1 MAVPEDGVYAGYVT
15 RLDDPQAAPWPAA
28 ISVGSNPTFDGADRR
43 VESYVLDRTDLELY
57 GIEIAVDFTARLRG
71 QVKFDGVEALISQ
84 MRLDVELARELL

>member
-1 MAVPEDGVYAGYVT
+1 MRATSRGSTIPRPRRGRQRSQWDPIPPSMAPTGGWRATCWTVPT
-15 RLDDPQAAPWPAA
+15 
-28 ISVGSNPTFDGADRR
+28 S
-43 VESYVLDRTDLELY
+43 LY